1 VDSNLF
7 LGNAAEAGDGGGIRL
22 QRINGLDVDRQPNN
36 DNNWHS
42 IEIVNN
48 MVVNNLS
55 ALAGGG
61 ISMADATKVTIRH
74 NTIANNDSTATT
86 GSAFPVGSPD
96 LSDGQLGAGIASRGH
111 TQALLDALGVLTGF
125 SDATL
130 EDNIVWRNRTFRF
143 NGLGETPDPN
153 LPGDASWFGL
163 CPDIDG
169 SAANCGASVGDWSG
183 TSAYYSDIAVV
194 GTTGTLNCVSCI
206 ETDTPVADP
215 DFMAAYATGQRTVIV
230 NQPEQQTIFI
240 TAAFDEGGN
249 FIRLR
254 FGPLTRWDTI
264 SGDLLGD
271 YHINTGSTAIDSAAT
286 DEPNYDIDGDVRPM
300 GAGSD
305 IGADE
310 YSTGL
315 KARRGESGHV
325 PTSGIVD

>member
-111 TQALLDALGVLTGF
+111 TPALLDALGDLTGF
-125 SDATL
+125 SDPTL
-130 EDNIVWRNRTFRF
+130 EDNIVWHNRTFRF

-153 LPGDASWFGL
+153 NPSVSWFGL
-163 CPDIDG
+163 CPDVGG

-194 GTTGTLNCVSCI
+194 GGTTGTLNCVSCI
-206 ETDTPVADP
+206 VTGDTDPLFVAE
-215 DFMAAYATGQRTVIV
+215 YATGSRVPIV
-230 NQPEQQTIFI
+230 NQLEQQTIH
-240 TAAFDEGGN
+240 TPSAFDEGGN

-254 FGPLTRWDTI
+254 FGPLTRWDTDT
-264 SGDLLGD
+264 GVLFGD
-271 YHINTGSTAIDSAAT
+271 YHIQGGSPAIDIAGT
-286 DEPNYDIDGDVRPM
+286 DDPANDFDGEPRPM
-300 GAGSD
+300 GSGSD

-310 YSTGL
+310 STAGAL
-315 KARRGESGHV
+315 KAHEGQAGNDLISN
-325 PTSGIVD
+325 GIVD